1 MANAATPM
9 TSAALSR
16 PLLWTCA
23 AFAGGVLLHADRVPP
38 WAAAIALL
46 LILWRLLS
54 AHQGGAYPGV
64 AARALLAFTLVA
76 IVLARF
82 HTLNGLAAGTTLLLL
97 MAGLKL
103 LETRAAR
110 DQFVMVAAALFLLLA
125 ACLDRQELARAPL
138 YGLHAWVCCAALAVI
153 AAPAS
158 SARAALGLAGRAL
171 LLAVPL
177 ALLLFVFF
185 PRLPGAFWA
194 IPRGDLALS
203 GLSDTM
209 TPGGIG
215 QLATSYEPA
224 FRVQFSGPVPP
235 PQERYWRGPVLHEF
249 DGASWRRTPGELRA
263 RVAREYLGLAYRYQ
277 VQLEPSRQRW
287 WFALDTPTETQ
298 DSRVL
303 LTYDDLLVGTEP
315 LTDPVNFEAVS
326 YTNTRAAQL
335 LDAAARRQDTALP
348 RSGNPRTRAL
358 AAELRERSGSDA
370 ALVRAVLEYLRTG
383 GFVYSLEPE
392 RLGADAIDDF
402 LFRTRVG
409 FCGHY
414 ASAFV
419 ALMRAAGV
427 PARVVT
433 GYLGGEW
440 IPYGGYFLVR
450 QSEAHA
456 WAEVWLE
463 GRGWTR
469 VDPTAVVEPE
479 RLERGILDLMP
490 QQLPAR
496 ARLLHASPWLNQLLQ
511 RWDAANAWWNSH
523 VVRFDYEAQLG
534 LLERLGIRSPDARTL
549 GWAFMVALC
558 GWLAIIAWHVGRSI
572 RPQRKDALA
581 RAYARLCRKLSHI
594 AARAPH
600 EGPLAFA
607 AVLSARRPDVRA
619 AVLPLLER
627 YAELRYGPPAPATRE
642 ADLRAFRQAVARLSL
657 PRIAPTLSQTIFA
670 CVPSQKGLLALP
682 PQRHR

>member
-1 MANAATPM
+1 MMAAVAAPV
-9 TSAALSR
+9 TSAALPR

-23 AFAGGVLLHADRVPP
+23 AFGGGVLLHADRVPS

-46 LILWRLLS
+46 LILWRLLT
-54 AHQGGAYPGV
+54 AYRGGGYPGV
-64 AARALLAFTLVA
+64 TARALLALTLAA

-110 DQFVMVAAALFLLLA
+110 DQFVMVAAGLFLLLA
-125 ACLDRQELARAPL
+125 ACLDRQELVRAPL
-138 YGLHAWVCCAALAVI
+138 YGLHAWLCCAALAVV
-153 AAPAS
+153 AAPAT

-171 LLAVPL
+171 LLAAPL

-194 IPRGDLALS
+194 IPRGELALS

-209 TPGGIG
+209 TPGSIG
-215 QLATSYEPA
+215 QLASSYDPA
-224 FRVQFSGPVPP
+224 FRVQFLGPAPP

-249 DGASWRRTPGELRA
+249 DGQSWRRTPGELRA
-263 RVAREYLGLAYRYQ
+263 HVPRQYLGLAYRYR
-277 VQLEPSRQRW
+277 VQLEPSRHRW
-287 WFALDTPTETQ
+287 WFALDTPTQ
-298 DSRVL
+298 SADARVL
-303 LTYDDLLVGTEP
+303 LTYDDLLVGAEP

-326 YTNTRAAQL
+326 YTHTRAVQP
-335 LDAAARRQDTALP
+335 LDAVARRQDTALP
-348 RSGNPRTRAL
+348 RTGNPRARAL
-358 AAELRERSGSDA
+358 AEALGKRAGSDA
-370 ALVRAVLEYLRTG
+370 ALVQAVLDYLRTG

-392 RLGADAIDDF
+392 RLGPDAIDDF

-440 IPYGGYFLVR
+440 VPYGVGYFLVR

-479 RLERGILDLMP
+479 RLQRGILDLMP
-490 QQLPAR
+490 QELSAR
-496 ARLLHASPWLNQLLQ
+496 ARLLHASPWLNELLQ
-511 RWDAANAWWNSH
+511 RWDAANAWWTNH
-523 VVRFDYEAQLG
+523 VVRFDYDAQLG
-534 LLERLGIRSPDARTL
+534 LLERLGIRSPDVRTL

-558 GWLAIIAWHVGRSI
+558 GWLAIIAWHVGRSM
-572 RPQRKDALA
+572 RPERQDALA
-581 RAYARLCRKLSHI
+581 RAYARLCRKLLHI
-594 AARAPH
+594 APRAPH

-607 AVLSARRPDVRA
+607 AVLIARRPDLRA

-642 ADLRAFRQAVARLSL
+642 QDLRAFRQAVARLSL
-657 PRIAPTLSQTIFA
+657 PRSADTALTPT
-670 CVPSQKGLLALP
+670 
-682 PQRHR
+682 